1 MTLPLSRKTIRHSPF
16 AIRQLPF
23 AILLILLLAF
33 AARLHTLDDA
43 PIWYD
48 EGLVGWAAR
57 LSLLESARWTASDVH
72 PPLYFWLAT
81 VWRGF
86 VGEQPFALRF
96 ISVVAG
102 ILSVVFV
109 YKIGARIHSELVGIM
124 AALLV
129 ALSRFS
135 IWWSQ
140 ELRMYS
146 LGSALTL
153 LVVWCALTVLHERAS
168 RKLWFTYIVAAA
180 SGLLTLYLFLVAIG
194 IVSLYALG
202 LFIFRKIDRRRFAQ
216 WCAAQGIVGLIA
228 LPWFLFALTQYRS
241 WSVTRPFDFAL
252 FMQLFGTLL
261 AVGVSLNVDD
271 VLWQVVLLWGVI
283 VGAITLWLI
292 AFRRHRIMDKSFTL
306 HVSHFSLPVSRLPYP
321 VIGGWLIALILI
333 LPPLGVY
340 LASLPRSFFYTPRI
354 EARYLLPF
362 AWSFYLILAWSIWRI
377 AHAQKWLG
385 LALAGVVVALSAASS
400 GQYYEG
406 RHPQDYYQSIASLL
420 RAYRQPNDAVLLH
433 SDRNWPMFAY
443 AYAGAWNG
451 VANGA
456 KVREADAN
464 DILKNL
470 WAQSDGVWLVVNED
484 ALRID
489 PQHALEH
496 WLSARSV
503 FTHTETLGLRHLSF
517 YARTAERARRVG
529 ARRAEAQPA
538 YALSQRLSETLTL
551 QGYDLPLRRFR
562 VGDEAQA
569 ILYWE
574 NRGDVTEV
582 TVALRAAYSA
592 KDGPHVSKIPA
603 GDSLSLLRFPVTA
616 DWLEGRYELVVEQ
629 GAKSVSVAVVEIV
642 KPTVTTRAQQTDIS
656 TLREARFQNGMKLVG
671 YDAPTTTLRAGETL
685 PLTLYWQT
693 DQPIT
698 QKYKVFTHILG
709 RTFNAQSNNFLWG
722 QQDQEPLN
730 GALPTSAWPLGQLIA
745 DPYTIPI
752 LKDAPTGKYIVEI
765 GFYHVTT
772 GERLMVVTGD
782 GSLVDHIN
790 LLDVEVR

>member
-1 MTLPLSRKTIRHSPF
+1 MTNYYV
-16 AIRQLPF
+16 
-23 AILLILLLAF
+23 LLTFIILLAF
-33 AARLHTLDDA
+33 AARLYILGDA

-241 WSVTRPFDFAL
+241 WSVTRPFDFVL

-271 VLWQVVLLWGVI
+271 VLWQVGLLWGVI
-283 VGAITLWLI
+283 VGAALLWCVASI
-292 AFRRHRIMDKSFTL
+292 RSWFKQQSASPTPRA
-306 HVSHFSLPVSRLPYP
+306 SHLTFHAPS
-321 VIGGWLIALILI
+321 GWLIALILI

-377 AHAQKWLG
+377 TRAQKVLG
-385 LALAGVVVALSAASS
+385 IALASVVIALSAASS
-400 GQYYEG
+400 WQYYDG
-406 RHPQDYYQSIASLL
+406 RHPQDYYQSIAALL
-420 RAYRQPNDAVLLH
+420 RAYRQPTDAVLLH

-443 AYAGAWNG
+443 HYAGEWQG

-456 KVREADAN
+456 TVRASAAN

-470 WAQSDGVWLVVNED
+470 WAEHEGVWLVINED

-503 FTHTETLGLRHLSF
+503 FTHTETLGLRRLSF
-517 YARTAERARRVG
+517 YARTAERASMVG

-538 YALSQRLSETLTL
+538 YLLSRRLNDTLTL
-551 QGYDLPLRRFR
+551 QGYDQPLRRFR
-562 VGDEAQA
+562 IGDEAQVS
-569 ILYWE
+569 LYWE
-574 NRGDVTEV
+574 NRGGELEV
-582 TVALRAAYSA
+582 SVALRDAYGTTRGQH
-592 KDGPHVSKIPA
+592 DGKILA
-603 GDSLSLLRFPVTA
+603 GASLTILRFPVTA
-616 DWLEGRYELVVEQ
+616 DWLVGRYELVIEQ
-629 GAKSVSVAVVEIV
+629 GTKSVTVTTVEIV
-642 KPTVTTRAQQTDIS
+642 EPTVTSRAQRTDIQ

-671 YDAPTTTLRAGETL
+671 YDAPTTALRAGETL

-709 RTFNAQSNNFLWG
+709 QTFNAQSNNFLWG

-745 DPYTIPI
+745 DPYAIPI
-752 LKDAPTGKYIVEI
+752 LTDAPRGKYSVEV

-782 GSLVDHIN
+782 GRLVDHIN